1 MEMVLGMMF
10 VLVMGMVMVMAM
22 VMVVV
27 LVMVMVVVM
36 VMVMGGT
43 NDLFTVIANLTVHV
57 ADPV

>member
-1 MEMVLGMMF
+1 MIVVTVAMT
-10 VLVMGMVMVMAM
+10 MAM
-22 VMVVV
+22 VV
-27 LVMVMVVVM
+27 VMVIVM